1 MNVGKILETVKD
13 YKGGNP
19 KVTKV
24 LEDAKKMLTEK
35 YDVSPED
42 AANYL
47 ATSMALQFPELVIGY
62 TSKVSKKGIKKIPR
76 RFN

>member
-24 LEDAKKMLTEK
+24 LEDAKKGRDSSLFKEI
-35 YDVSPED
+35 YSDLIRQED
-42 AANYL
+42 R
-47 ATSMALQFPELVIGY
+47 VI
-62 TSKVSKKGIKKIPR
+62 KKGDFVIKLHLPSFYGK
-76 RFN
+76 